1 MTSIS
6 EKKIGCVK
14 WFNSTRGYGFITNI
28 DNDGGNDFFVHHTG
42 LVTQSNVYK
51 TLTPGEYVEYEE
63 KIENNKYFAINVT
76 GIRGGK
82 LLCENKTNGREN
94 LEPSELTN

>member
-1 MTSIS
+1 MTSQ
-6 EKKIGCVK
+6 EVKKTGCVK

-28 DNDGGNDFFVHHTG
+28 DVDKDSFVHHTG
-42 LVTQSNVYK
+42 LVTQNNVYK

-63 KIENNKYFAINVT
+63 KVENGKNYAVSVT

-82 LLCENKTNGREN
+82 LLCEHKNSEKSTSYNQETNE
-94 LEPSELTN
+94 